1 MTTNGR
7 TGSDRRAIMRTVV
20 LRLSDRLP
28 QLADRLSTEI
38 RGGAGGHRPWSRD
51 DDLREAC
58 VTGLGHSLA
67 TILDPGRGRADL
79 WWAERLGRR
88 RAEQGQPLD
97 QLLRSYRLAGRVFWE
112 AVVEVADQED
122 PAYLPV
128 LLRET
133 SRTWE
138 AIDQQSGA
146 IISAYHRT
154 EQELLRR
161 GEEKVRAAI
170 DALLDGRGTNGG
182 VLADAVSLLGLAAQ
196 GRYAVVVLS
205 RPLPDAAGPSRPDE
219 RNGMRFLWRMRAQGQ
234 VALVSLGS
242 ADLDELAEALRPH
255 VLEHA
260 GVSTVVESLADVGA
274 ARRLAETALRT
285 CRADGAEVAVLE
297 RRLPESLLAAQPR
310 LAARL
315 DETVLGALD
324 TLTPAHRDEL
334 LDTLIAWLDADG
346 SAAQAAK
353 ALYCHPNTVLSR
365 LRRIE
370 RLTGRLRG
378 RPRDLVELAL
388 ASKARRL
395 SGDGRETR
403 PPPER

>member
-1 MTTNGR
+1 MVTDGR
-7 TGSDRRAIMRTVV
+7 AVMREAV

-28 QLADRLSTEI
+28 QLADRLSAEI
-38 RGGAGGHRPWSRD
+38 RDGGQRPWSRD

-58 VTGLGHSLA
+58 ETGLGHSLA

-112 AVVEVADQED
+112 AVVEVADQDD
-122 PAYLPV
+122 PAHVPV

-146 IISAYHRT
+146 IISAYHQA
-154 EQELLRR
+154 EQEMLRR
-161 GEEKVRAAI
+161 GEEQVRAVV
-170 DALLDGRGTNGG
+170 DALLEGRGTNGG
-182 VLADAVSLLGLAAQ
+182 VLASAVSLLGLPAQ

-205 RPLPDAAGPSRPDE
+205 RPALRPE
-219 RNGMRFLWRMRAQGQ
+219 EKAGMRFVWRASGRGQ

-242 ADLDELAEALRPH
+242 ADLDELVEVLRPY
-255 VLEHA
+255 VLEYA
-260 GVSTVVESLADVGA
+260 GVSAVVESLADAGS

-285 CRADGAEVAVLE
+285 CRADGPEIAVLD
-297 RRLPESLLAAQPR
+297 RRLPESLLVSQPR

-315 DETVLGALD
+315 DSTVLGALD
-324 TLTPAHRDEL
+324 AMRPAHRDEL
-334 LDTLIAWLDADG
+334 LDTLVAWLDAGG
-346 SAAQAAK
+346 SAARASK

-370 RLTGRLRG
+370 QLTGRLRS

-388 ASKARRL
+388 AASARRL
-395 SGDGRETR
+395 SGGGRS
-403 PPPER
+403 